1 MVAFVTVTVNSPVGA
16 DHHLA
21 TLCLPVAR
29 RLDLQN
35 ALSLQLQHQVRYISD
50 CTLVHAWD
58 VAFSRKEKP
67 SALKMGAAG
76 NCSSWKVLECYG
88 LV

>member
-1 MVAFVTVTVNSPVGA
+1 MVAFVTVTVDSPVGA

-35 ALSLQLQHQVRYISD
+35 VLSWHSATPS
-50 CTLVHAWD
+50 TLH
-58 VAFSRKEKP
+58 
-67 SALKMGAAG
+67 LKLY
-76 NCSSWKVLECYG
+76 VG
-88 LV
+88 LCLACGIQQKRENLCAEDGGRR